1 MLKLFTPFDIYLE
14 SSDADVE
21 ALRVPLAAAGRVGG
35 GGDHVRGIGI
45 GAADVEE
52 LRAVGTGSGAG
63 VVPLLAV
70 AKPGRESKC
79 RQKLLLVYTFF
90 SLHLY
95 FSRVGCGQE

>member
-21 ALRVPLAAAGRVGG
+21 ALRVPLATAGRVGG

-70 AKPGRESKC
+70 AKPGREQMPSEAAAC
-79 RQKLLLVYTFF
+79 IYIFF
-90 SLHLY
+90 HSIYILAA
-95 FSRVGCGQE
+95 